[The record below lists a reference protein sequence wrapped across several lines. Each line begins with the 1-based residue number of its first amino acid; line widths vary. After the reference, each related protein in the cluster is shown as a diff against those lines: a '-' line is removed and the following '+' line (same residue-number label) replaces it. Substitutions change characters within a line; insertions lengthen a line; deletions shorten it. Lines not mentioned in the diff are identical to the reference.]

1 MISPGFMLKKMVRK
15 MLMRMG
21 TKDQML
27 EVRRGREEE
36 KDEHE
41 KGRKMI
47 QVVRET

>member
-15 MLMRMG
+15 MLMSMRMG

-27 EVRRGREEE
+27 EVRRGREREKTIEEE

-41 KGRKMI
+41 KGR
-47 QVVRET
+47 